1 MAMINFILTYN
12 NLENIFEAIS
22 VTTNI
27 CETEFQSMQPIKLFE
42 DLRKLYESRNTR
54 KVARYFHQK
63 LRLSKSQTTTNIS
76 CVIHITIPQN
86 RSDQI
91 KSVNINKNT
100 SERNRR

>member
-22 VTTNI
+22 VKKNI
-27 CETEFQSMQPIKLFE
+27 CETAFQSMQPIKHLKIYANFTNPVTQE
-42 DLRKLYESRNTR
+42 RLRDFYTI
-54 KVARYFHQK
+54 K